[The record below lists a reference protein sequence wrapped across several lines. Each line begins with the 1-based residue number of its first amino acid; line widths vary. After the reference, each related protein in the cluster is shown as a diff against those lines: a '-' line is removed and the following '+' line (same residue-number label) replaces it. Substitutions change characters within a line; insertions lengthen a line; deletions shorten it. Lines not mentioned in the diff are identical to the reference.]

1 LLTGRTVDLTA
12 ASKEQLSALQT
23 GLEQQFQALKQAGLK
38 LDLTRGKPS
47 SDQLALSESLDG
59 ILAGDYTLD
68 GTDLRNY
75 GGLNGLPSTKALFAP
90 VLDVNTSEILI
101 GGNSSLTLM
110 HQCITFCHLM
120 GLTEPD
126 SAWSNQGPTK
136 FLCPVPGY
144 DRHFSVCEHLGIEM
158 IPVALDDNGPN
169 MDEVE
174 ALITADSHIKGIWC
188 VPRFSNPTGC
198 VYSSDTIERLAKLGS
213 LASEG
218 FKVFFDNAYAVHAL
232 VDHAPELPSLMAA
245 CKANGTEDSVLIFGS
260 TSKVTFAGSGV
271 SFVGASEANI
281 KALTKHIGLLS
292 IGPDKVNQARHVKF
306 LKDQAG
312 IAALMKQH
320 AALLQPRFAAVISG
334 LERELG
340 DSGIGEWTNPKG
352 GYFISF
358 NTLPGLAQQVIAMAA
373 DAGVKL
379 TPAGATFPY
388 GNDPQ
393 DNNIRIAPS
402 VPTVEEIIKATEVF
416 VVCVKLASVNKLLAA

>member
-1 LLTGRTVDLTA
+1 
-12 ASKEQLSALQT
+12 
-23 GLEQQFQALKQAGLK
+23 
-38 LDLTRGKPS
+38 
-47 SDQLALSESLDG
+47 
-59 ILAGDYTLD
+59 
-68 GTDLRNY
+68 
-75 GGLNGLPSTKALFAP
+75 
-90 VLDVNTSEILI
+90 
-101 GGNSSLTLM
+101 
-110 HQCITFCHLM
+110 
-120 GLTEPD
+120 
-126 SAWSNQGPTK
+126 
-136 FLCPVPGY
+136 
-144 DRHFSVCEHLGIEM
+144 
-158 IPVALDDNGPN
+158 
-169 MDEVE
+169 
-174 ALITADSHIKGIWC
+174 
-188 VPRFSNPTGC
+188 
-198 VYSSDTIERLAKLGS
+198 
-213 LASEG
+213 
-218 FKVFFDNAYAVHAL
+218 
-232 VDHAPELPSLMAA
+232 MAA
-245 CKANGTEDSVLIFGS
+245 CKANGTEDSVLMFGS